1 MSCRAGV
8 GRGIVAARR
17 ERTSASFLVGVAAV
31 AAAARCRTEGEDRS
45 GAEVLQR
52 DAHLQFGMGLLDC
65 RVGLGR

>member
-1 MSCRAGV
+1 MSCRGV

-17 ERTSASFLVGVAAV
+17 ERTSASFLVGVAA

-52 DAHLQFGMGLLDC
+52 DAHLQFE
-65 RVGLGR
+65 VGP